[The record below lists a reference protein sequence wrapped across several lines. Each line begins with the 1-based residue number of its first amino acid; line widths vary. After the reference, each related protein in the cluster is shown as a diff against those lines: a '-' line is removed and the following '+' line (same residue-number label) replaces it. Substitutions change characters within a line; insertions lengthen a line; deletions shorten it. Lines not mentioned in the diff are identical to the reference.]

1 VLPLTIVQDLIDF
14 LPWLVATCSL
24 VALTFIIF
32 KSFPQRMAGK
42 PEKLLRPSPKHDIPA
57 SIGSTIT
64 DLELENAQNELKTLR
79 IERDIVS
86 YALTR
91 LFEAGVQ
98 GRIAQEERDRLISK
112 YREDMKRLEGNIDE
126 RELVV
131 SLHELE
137 NMQSNL
143 LGMFQKRF
151 DEISNRIEEIRS
163 ELGVEVKAP
172 PETVAEKTEE
182 EAEERPLEFD
192 IASKTPVEDKIKE
205 IREEVMRELE
215 KMEQMEVEEA
225 NYELDRPSET
235 QGSH

>member
-1 VLPLTIVQDLIDF
+1 MLPLAIVQDLIDF
-14 LPWLVATCSL
+14 LPWFVAACSL
-24 VALTFIIF
+24 AALAFVIF
-32 KSFPQRMAGK
+32 RSFPPKMTGK
-42 PEKLLRPSPKHDIPA
+42 IEKLRPSPRPNIPT
-57 SIGSTIT
+57 SVESSIT
-64 DLELENAQNELKTLR
+64 DLELDSAQNELRTLR

-86 YALTR
+86 YALTK

-98 GRIAQEERDRLISK
+98 GRITQEERDRLISK
-112 YREDMKRLEGNIDE
+112 YREDMKRLEKSIGE

-163 ELGVEVKAP
+163 ELGVEVKAT
-172 PETVAEKTEE
+172 PETLAEKT
-182 EAEERPLEFD
+182 AEEVMEKKTPESE
-192 IASKTPVEDKIKE
+192 IAPKSPVEDKIKE

-225 NYELDRPSET
+225 NYELDRPSEA
-235 QGSH
+235 QGSP

>member
-14 LPWLVATCSL
+14 LPWFVATCSL
-24 VALTFIIF
+24 VALAFVIF
-32 KSFPQRMAGK
+32 KSFPQRTAGK
-42 PEKLLRPSPKHDIPA
+42 LEKPRPSPRHNIPA
-57 SIGSTIT
+57 SVGSTIT
-64 DLELENAQNELKTLR
+64 DIELENAQNELKTLR

-86 YALTR
+86 YALTK
-91 LFEAGVQ
+91 LFEAGAQ
-98 GRIAQEERDRLISK
+98 GRIVQEERDRLISK
-112 YREDMKRLEGNIDE
+112 YREDMKHLERSIDE

-172 PETVAEKTEE
+172 PETVVEKIVEE
-182 EAEERPLEFD
+182 VGEGPPEFG
-192 IASKTPVEDKIKE
+192 IAPKTPVEDKIKE

-225 NYELDRPSET
+225 NYELDRPSEA
-235 QGSH
+235 